1 MHSTLGAWMPQDA
14 SHPPAF
20 PGVAELSPLSCSVRD
35 FLGRP
40 RRGSDD
46 FRNVGYPQFLQQN
59 SDVLPVTLTHGSK
72 LHGKH
77 VTRGSS
83 CDNEVWS
90 IEERWCPL
98 VWLHWYAERSL
109 FIKPV
114 PWQSQ
119 RRGFVVVYM
128 VGASIYD
135 YGVCTPTSMR
145 TLAGGNAFLMTED
158 IYTPLDNA
166 RG

>member
-20 PGVAELSPLSCSVRD
+20 PGVAELSPLNCSVRD

-72 LHGKH
+72 CDAGK
-77 VTRGSS
+77 
-83 CDNEVWS
+83 
-90 IEERWCPL
+90 
-98 VWLHWYAERSL
+98 
-109 FIKPV
+109 
-114 PWQSQ
+114 
-119 RRGFVVVYM
+119 
-128 VGASIYD
+128 
-135 YGVCTPTSMR
+135 
-145 TLAGGNAFLMTED
+145 FL
-158 IYTPLDNA
+158 
-166 RG
+166 